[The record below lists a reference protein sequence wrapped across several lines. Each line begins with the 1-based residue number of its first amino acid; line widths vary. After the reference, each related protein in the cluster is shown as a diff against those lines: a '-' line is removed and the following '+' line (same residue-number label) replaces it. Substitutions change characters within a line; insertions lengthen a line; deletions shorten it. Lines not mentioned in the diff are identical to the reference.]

1 MSKSTKPENNTST
14 PTVEKNSVEKNS
26 SVVSEG
32 DKELDAIFG
41 ARMRQRVILV
51 DQEEEEEEEVQ
62 ESSTSNKPSK
72 SNRKRNKKNYAS
84 KGRNTFNEY

>member
-1 MSKSTKPENNTST
+1 MSKPEDTTST
-14 PTVEKNSVEKNS
+14 PMVEKKIEETIGPVI
-26 SVVSEG
+26 SEG

-41 ARMRQRVILV
+41 SRMRQRVILV
-51 DQEEEEEEEVQ
+51 DQEDEEEEVE

-84 KGRNTFNEY
+84 KGRNNFKEY